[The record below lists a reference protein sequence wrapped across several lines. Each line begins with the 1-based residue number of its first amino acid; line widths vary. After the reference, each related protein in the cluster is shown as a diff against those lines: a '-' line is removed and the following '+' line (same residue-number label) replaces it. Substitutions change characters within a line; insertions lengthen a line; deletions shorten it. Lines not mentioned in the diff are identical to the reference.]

1 MKPHQLIC
9 ILSGSL
15 LPILPMIK
23 VEMFLRKFVSPS
35 EILNVNLCVV
45 GGLRQDAKSEMDEH
59 HKNRNRVD

>member
-1 MKPHQLIC
+1 MV
-9 ILSGSL
+9 
-15 LPILPMIK
+15 K

-45 GGLRQDAKSEMDEH
+45 GGLRQDAKSEIAEH